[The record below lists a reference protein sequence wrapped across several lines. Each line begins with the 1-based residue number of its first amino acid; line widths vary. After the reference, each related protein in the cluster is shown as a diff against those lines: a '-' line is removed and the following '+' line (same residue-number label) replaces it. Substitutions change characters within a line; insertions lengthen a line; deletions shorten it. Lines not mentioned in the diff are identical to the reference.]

1 MSLVLTGLDG
11 SNPLGFLAALGVV
24 NVLADRRLDVRLS
37 WGNDGVWRP
46 TISGAELEFEA
57 LVRLLDEDRESCERE
72 PAFEIEYDGKRD
84 LRPPP
89 LVYRAR
95 LQEVAQAAVPND
107 RRSADWLAAF
117 ATDVAVDNNG
127 NTKPTALHFTAGQQQ
142 FLKMAAE
149 LQAGVNVDD
158 LSEALRGPW
167 QYSRSLPVL
176 GWDAT
181 AAREYALRAGD
192 PAGEKKLGTP
202 GADWLAL
209 RGLPF
214 VGVVPRG
221 DRVLTTGCTGEWK
234 TGRFRWP
241 LWDVPLS
248 RPMISSVMRLPLE
261 RMSPIEKRARGIGAV
276 FQCGIR
282 RSDQGGYGNFTP
294 PSPA

>member
-24 NVLADRRLDVRLS
+24 NALTDRRHDVRLS
-37 WGNDGVWRP
+37 WRNDGVWRP
-46 TISGAELEFEA
+46 VVTGMELEFEA
-57 LVRLLDEDRESCERE
+57 LVGMLDEDRRSCEAE

-89 LVYRAR
+89 SVYRAK
-95 LQEVAQAAVPND
+95 LQEVARAADPAN
-107 RRSADWLAAF
+107 RRSADWMAAF

-142 FLKMAAE
+142 FLKMVAE
-149 LQAGVNVDD
+149 LQAGVNADD
-158 LSEALRGPW
+158 LLEALRGPW
-167 QYSRSLPVL
+167 QYSRPLPVL

-181 AAREYALRAGD
+181 AARDYALRAAD
-192 PAGEKKLGTP
+192 PAGDKKLGTP

-221 DRVLTTGCTGEWK
+221 DRVLTTGCIGEWK

-241 LWDVPLS
+241 LWEVPLS
-248 RPMISSVMRLPLE
+248 RAMISSVMRLRLE
-261 RMSPIEKRARGIGAV
+261 RMSPAERLARGVGAV

-282 RSDQGGYGNFTP
+282 RSDQGGYGSFTP
-294 PSPA
+294 SSPA